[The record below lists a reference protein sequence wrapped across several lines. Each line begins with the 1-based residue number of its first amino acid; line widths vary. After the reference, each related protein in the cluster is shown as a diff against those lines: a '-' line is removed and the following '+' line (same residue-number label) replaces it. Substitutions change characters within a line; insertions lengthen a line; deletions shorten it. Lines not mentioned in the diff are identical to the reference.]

1 MCRMKGLKHDNIPSL
16 SFLYTPSFF
25 AILFFSLLYSQRI
38 IIGLKVFVTFSI
50 SLYLICRNFSVFYVF
65 MTIGY
70 K

>member
-50 SLYLICRNFSVFYVF
+50 SLYLI
-65 MTIGY
+65 
-70 K
+70 